1 MGERRDL
8 RDLLKDTDFTQ
19 KRIIDDLAGS
29 DTETDYPERGVAGD
43 IKKSEGGD
51 FIKNIFIGLLLV
63 GIVVG
68 SFWISFLIGKKVLVP
83 PVKNLPTFE
92 IPVPKAISK
101 AEIEKATPVKEEP
114 IIQEREI
121 KAVEVKAKLPKPI
134 SVKKVQKAKKTVAAK
149 SATKTAKKVAARA
162 VTKTAAKV
170 AASKPAVKPAE
181 TMPVVETTSV
191 KYYKI
196 IVGSYKTADEA
207 NALVSSLKEKGFQ
220 SYVKKVSGLYR
231 VQAGAFD
238 VKEKAN
244 PLVVKLKEKGFT
256 PTIIAE

>member
-29 DTETDYPERGVAGD
+29 DTEADYPQRGVAGD

-83 PVKNLPTFE
+83 PIKNLPTFE
-92 IPVPKAISK
+92 VPVPKTISK

-121 KAVEVKAKLPKPI
+121 KAIEVKAKLPKPV
-134 SVKKVQKAKKTVAAK
+134 SVKKVQKAKKTAAVKTVAKAAAAK
-149 SATKTAKKVAARA
+149 PAIKT
-162 VTKTAAKV
+162 
-170 AASKPAVKPAE
+170 
-181 TMPVVETTSV
+181 PVEQTTGV

-196 IVGSYKTADEA
+196 IVGTYEIVDEA
-207 NALVSSLKEKGFQ
+207 NALVSSLKSKGFQ

-238 VKEKAN
+238 VKEKAS

-256 PTIIAE
+256 PTIIVE